1 MPLPTP
7 RSGETENDF
16 VSRCMGDETMKKEFD
31 DQKQRAAV
39 CYSQYKQKKES
50 KMYDFRDL
58 VESTQSI
65 IGEKVGEYKIYHN
78 SYTEAINEIVDHV
91 ERNGFTV
98 SDDDMFHIVGTG
110 PRKPSS
116 GKTNFIEIP
125 LYKNNRESNRKIIAQ
140 VYNTGSK
147 FELNMYFGQA
157 KPSDFR
163 EEVESI
169 TEAKSSEIK
178 KWFAA
183 KGVSGKVRTIGTKYI
198 EFRVPAAQTIPNEIR
213 LQVIDTVMPDA
224 NVLNRNN
231 VNYGNVKDIYITLS
245 PAQWD
250 KVLSLKEGWGDET
263 FFVQTRGSSKQKM
276 FINKK
281 RAIEYAKKVGGIV
294 VKPSASRS
302 SNFGRSAQMD
312 VVWEP

>member
-1 MPLPTP
+1 
-7 RSGETENDF
+7 
-16 VSRCMGDETMKKEFD
+16 MGDETMKKEFD

-78 SYTEAINEIVDHV
+78 SYTEAINEIVNHV

-198 EFRVPAAQTIPNEIR
+198 EFRVPATQTIPNEIR
-213 LQVIDTVMPDA
+213 LQVIDTVMPPDA

-231 VNYGNVKDIYITLS
+231 VSYGNVRGTYIALS

-263 FFVQTRGSSKQKM
+263 FFVQTRGSSKLKM
-276 FINKK
+276 MLNKK
-281 RAIEYAKKVGGIV
+281 MAIEYAKKVGGIV

-302 SNFGRSAQMD
+302 SDFGRSAQMD
-312 VVWEP
+312 VVWEPRNDENTK